1 MTENNFFLPRVKAS
15 SLRHHDGDAY
25 QFPFVNGCYHFFNGR
40 CHLSNQALSHIEVI
54 IFPGL
59 IYIKANKC
67 FRTVLERTMLEP
79 ELNLRQ
85 KLWTWVACY

>member
-40 CHLSNQALSHIEVI
+40 CHLGNQALSHIEVI

-85 KLWTWVACY
+85 KLWTWVTCY